1 MKRPSFVKGA
11 LVAACLVTGVSYA
24 DVPVVSDVSP
34 TLSAPRG
41 SSRDMSGW
49 IEVRNPNRTD
59 LYASARSFTSPR
71 GYTVELGSESVL
83 VRGGGSA
90 LLPFRMAVAADGLYH
105 VTIPVDL
112 LTERGAFVAQVDG
125 TLDLQV
131 RDGIYSVG
139 TFDNLFVRPVDKQLD
154 EDGEE
159 LYVFRAAP
167 PRTDIPL
174 SDDYKLE
181 RWDVDA
187 LSIITDAAVR
197 DIAPGSEGDEVQSP
211 TLPLPPPRDTTLPR
225 HVEAEDYKFT
235 QTSVDERIK
244 RAIEASGTTKG
255 FAPQSFSTLASGMKG
270 VGSFHYTGLD
280 GKLHPAWG
288 WRVYAHVDIGIF
300 TVTVAKTNVQP
311 NGNWTL
317 PIPSIP
323 SGYPIRFTYEPRN
336 VYYTLKNVAGARY
349 SFSSGASH
357 STADNKVLN
366 EYTQAAYLSNSDLV
380 GLGEVHRDGMEFWE
394 ALKTKGEGIDPVKS
408 QSISIYYP
416 NTSYDCGDGSGNP
429 WSCANPDGN
438 IWIIP
443 AHATGSVLRHE
454 LGHQLQYKFWNG
466 QRPDGAGGSH
476 TLTGCYNAGKALSE
490 GFANFMLVWSRLDR
504 NQSPSANG
512 LWNLERP
519 DLAGACTTKN
529 TNELWVA
536 GNFWDFYDSV
546 TDNKDSIYYV
556 HTGITPKMYLLNGKK
571 NSMAD
576 YLNIFKSKASANHQT
591 IVQDIFVQNKQ
602 W

>member
-11 LVAACLVTGVSYA
+11 LVAALFATGSSYA
-24 DVPVVSDVSP
+24 EVPHVSEVSP
-34 TLSAPRG
+34 TLSVLRG
-41 SSRDMSGW
+41 STRDMSGW
-49 IEVRNPNRTD
+49 VEVRNPNRED
-59 LYASARSFTSPR
+59 LYASVRSFTSPR
-71 GYTVELGSESVL
+71 GYTVELGTGSVL
-83 VRGGGSA
+83 VPGGSSA
-90 LLPFRMAVAADGLYH
+90 RIPFRMSVDGDGLYH
-105 VTIPVDL
+105 VTVPVDL
-112 LTERGAFVAQVDG
+112 LTARGSFVARVDG

-131 RDGIYSVG
+131 RDGLYSVER
-139 TFDNLFVRPVDKQLD
+139 FEDLFVRPMDRQLD
-154 EDGEE
+154 EDGQE
-159 LYVFRAAP
+159 LLVFPAAP

-174 SDDYKLE
+174 SDDYKRE

-225 HVEAEDYKFT
+225 HVEAEDVKFT
-235 QTSVDERIK
+235 QQSVDERVK
-244 RAIEASGTTKG
+244 RAMEASGTSG
-255 FAPQSFSTLASGMKG
+255 AFAPQFFTSAVSGMKG
-270 VGSFHYTGLD
+270 AGSFNYTGLD

-288 WRVYAHVDIGIF
+288 WRVYAHMDIGFITL
-300 TVTVAKTNVQP
+300 TVGKTNVQP
-311 NGNWTL
+311 NGNWVLNL
-317 PIPSIP
+317 PALP
-323 SGYPIRFTYEPRN
+323 SGFPVRFTYEPRN
-336 VYYTLKNVAGARY
+336 VYYTLRNVAGARY
-349 SFSSGASH
+349 VFSSGAKH
-357 STADNKVLN
+357 LTANNKVLN

-394 ALKTKGEGIDPVKS
+394 ALKTKGQGIDPVKAE
-408 QSISIYYP
+408 SISIYYP
-416 NTSYDCGDGSGNP
+416 NMSYDCGDGSGNP
-429 WSCANPDGN
+429 WSCANPEGN

-466 QRPDGAGGSH
+466 LRPDGAGGSH
-476 TLTGCYNAGKALSE
+476 TLTGCFNAGKALSE
-490 GFANFMLVWSRLDR
+490 GFANFMLVWSLLDR
-504 NQSPSANG
+504 NESPSANG

-546 TDNKDSIYYV
+546 TDSKDSIYYV
-556 HTGITPKMYLLNGKK
+556 NTGITPKMYLLNGKK